1 MKKFIILVESLLFV
15 FMILAFLSYYEI
27 TNKDKTEI
35 KEELT
40 LYELQY
46 EKGET
51 IYLAIGE
58 EIDFENEV
66 VIVDPNIIK
75 KEGLLLKAE
84 VNSIPND

>member
-51 IYLAIGE
+51 IYLAIGKFYYFRKHE
-58 EIDFENEV
+58 DKYRPTI
-66 VIVDPNIIK
+66 
-75 KEGLLLKAE
+75 
-84 VNSIPND
+84 